1 MLPKLIYRFN
11 ISPIKILAAF
21 FVEVKK
27 QIIESIMEFKETKI
41 VLKKNKVR
49 GFILLYFK
57 INYYKVIVIKTVWS
71 SKEYRYR
78 HIDQWNR
85 IENLEIKTYV
95 YG

>member
-1 MLPKLIYRFN
+1 MVKKAMLPKLIYRFN

-21 FVEVKK
+21 FFVEVKK
-27 QIIESIMEFKETKI
+27 LIIEFIMEFKETKI

-49 GFILLYFK
+49 GFILLYYLK

-71 SKEYRYR
+71 GKEYRYR

-85 IENLEIKTYV
+85 I
-95 YG
+95 